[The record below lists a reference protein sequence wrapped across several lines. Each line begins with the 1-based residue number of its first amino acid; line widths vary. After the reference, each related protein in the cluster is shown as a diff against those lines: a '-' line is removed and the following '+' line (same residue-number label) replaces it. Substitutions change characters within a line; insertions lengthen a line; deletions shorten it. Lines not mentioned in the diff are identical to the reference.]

1 MMKSSARGART
12 SGAEVQGVLKEGL
25 WMLIRGREYFL
36 SFAGHPWLRTA
47 SLAALQRVKL
57 LHGHH
62 LYWPDLDVDVDLES
76 LEHPERYPLVF
87 Q

>member
-1 MMKSSARGART
+1 MKSSGRGKRT
-12 SGAEVQGVLKEGL
+12 FGAEVQGVLKEGL

-36 SFAGHPWLRTA
+36 PFAAYPWLRTA
-47 SLAALQRVKL
+47 SLSALQRVKL

-62 LYWPDLDVDVDLES
+62 LYWSDLDVDIDVES

-87 Q
+87 R